1 MKKIRELF
9 ITEHFKQVGYID
21 GMKCIRVSTGKR
33 VPQSAVNYFIE
44 TGVLD
49 RAA

>member
-21 GMKCIRVSTGKR
+21 GMKWIRVSTGKV
-33 VPQSAVNYFIE
+33 VPQNVVDYFIE
-44 TGVLD
+44 TGGLD
-49 RAA
+49 EHK